1 MPAAQAALEGWAF
14 SGNLRHYQADVLDR
28 VSVRTQDPLHIVAP
42 PGSGKTLLGLLLAV
56 ERGARTLVLAPT
68 VTVRRQWAEAAIAL
82 SPDAAQVS
90 EDPDD
95 PGALTAL
102 TYQILSVL
110 DAANPLAGLAHARWC
125 EEIEAEGRS
134 PDAASEWVANLAR
147 TNPEAYRSSIA
158 RRSRRLRR
166 RLAREDVDF
175 LVSAL
180 HPRARALLDRLVAHE
195 VETIIVDECH
205 HLLDHWALVVAAL
218 VGRLRAAGRRPL
230 VIGLTATL
238 PSPDDAEEYDNY
250 TSLLGDVDYE
260 VPVPAVVR
268 EGNLAPF
275 RDLVRFVE
283 PTAQEVAFLQA
294 HAEGLDVLLRSTF
307 SRDAGLAHL
316 LDALQPPG
324 PGDDPDAR
332 LAAAFGADFAGAEA
346 AAAMLCT
353 VAPRHPLVDL
363 LPGAARRPPT
373 TEEALRL
380 LGRYAA
386 ERILPDPTQSERW
399 DRIRRSLADFGYSL
413 TDRGVR
419 RSRDPVDSLLA
430 SSLAKDHAVCDILR
444 IERAEIGD
452 ARLRALVVSD
462 FDRHGNRQGG
472 LVATAGAVRTFDVVA
487 ADVAT
492 RGLCPVLVTGSRTH
506 IAARDEGEILPSL
519 ERLLGVPVAAVP
531 LEGGVVSRVHA
542 PGAGAAAMVRAVS
555 ALLSDGPV
563 RVVVGT
569 RGLFGEG
576 WDCPAVNTLIDLT
589 AVATASAVQQL
600 RGRTLRCD
608 PAWPDKV
615 AHNWSVTAVL
625 PAGVPLRAAPDVDRL
640 RRKHAR
646 LWGVDRDDRS
656 RVVRG
661 IAAAAPSAQRD
672 LLADLVERGG
682 DVSVEAVNA
691 ASDRGSRS
699 TTREDWRV
707 GEPYVDREAAG
718 ALASRR
724 RGEPVFR
731 MRRRTSRVLG
741 AAAGGVGALAAA
753 GIAAAATIGPG
764 AAVVAAVVLGIPAI
778 GAILPL
784 VSAWRATRRDGV
796 DLYARIAAVVGAS
809 LEAAGRTHG
818 AVGVASVTETGGT
831 GDRTEVAI
839 AFPEADLAD
848 QRLLADALAELF
860 GAVRTPR
867 HVLEI
872 GRGGRSWI
880 VRRVLGLS
888 VGGAEREARFLPVP
902 ALIGRRRADAEAFAE
917 QWVRQIGP
925 AALHALD
932 RPDALALAARA
943 RRASA
948 GSADA
953 HTIDWWS

>member
-1 MPAAQAALEGWAF
+1 MPAARAALAGWTF
-14 SGNLRHYQADVLDR
+14 SGELRHYQADVLDR
-28 VSVRTQDPLHIVAP
+28 VSVRTEDPLHIVAP

-68 VTVRRQWAEAAIAL
+68 LTVRRQWADAATAL
-82 SPDAAQVS
+82 SPDPAQVS
-90 EDPDD
+90 EDPDVLAD
-95 PGALTAL
+95 LTAL
-102 TYQILSVL
+102 TYQVLSVL
-110 DAANPLAGLAHARWC
+110 DTANPLAGLARTRWC
-125 EEIEAEGRS
+125 EELEAEGRS
-134 PDAASEWVANLAR
+134 VEAAAAWVADLAR
-147 TNPEAYRSSIA
+147 TNPDAYRSGIA

-166 RLAREDVDF
+166 RLAREDADF
-175 LVSAL
+175 LVAAL
-180 HPRARALLDRLVAHE
+180 HPRARDLLDRLVAHGID
-195 VETIIVDECH
+195 TIVLDECH

-218 VGRLRAAGRRPL
+218 VARLRDAGRRPL

-238 PSPDDAEEYDNY
+238 PSPDDADEYDNY

-283 PTAQEVAFLQA
+283 PTEQELAFLGS

-316 LDALQPPG
+316 VDALQPADVDG
-324 PGDDPDAR
+324 EADAR

-353 VAPRHPLVDL
+353 VAPQHPLVDL
-363 LPGAARRPPT
+363 LPYAARRPPT

-380 LGRYAA
+380 LGRHAV
-386 ERILPDPTQSERW
+386 ERILPDPARSEQW
-399 DRIRRSLADFGYSL
+399 ERIRRALADFGYSL

-419 RSRDPVDSLLA
+419 RSRDPIDTLLA

-444 IERAEIGD
+444 IERGEIGD
-452 ARLRALVVSD
+452 DRLRALVVAD
-462 FDRHGNRQGG
+462 FERHGNRHGG
-472 LVATAGAVRTFDVVA
+472 LVSAAGALRTFDVVA
-487 ADVAT
+487 ADVAV
-492 RGLCPVLVTGSRTH
+492 RGLYPVLVTGSRTH
-506 IAARDEGEILPSL
+506 IATRDEDVLLPAL
-519 ERLLGVPVAAVP
+519 ESALGVPVAAAP

-542 PGAGAAAMVRAVS
+542 PGVGAAGMVRAVS

-576 WDCPAVNTLIDLT
+576 WDCPAVNTLIDLS

-615 AHNWSVTAVL
+615 AHNWTVTAVL

-646 LWGVDRDDRS
+646 LWGLDRDDRS

-661 IAAAAPSAQRD
+661 LAAAAPERQRT
-672 LLADLVERGG
+672 LLTDLVEHRR
-682 DVSVEAVNA
+682 DVPVSALNA
-691 ASDRGSRS
+691 ASDLGDRAA
-699 TTREDWRV
+699 TRAEWRV

-718 ALASRR
+718 ALLARR
-724 RGEPVFR
+724 PGTPVFR
-731 MRRRTSRVLG
+731 TRRRTSRVLG
-741 AAAGGVGALAAA
+741 GAIGGIATLVAA
-753 GIAAAATIGPG
+753 GIAAAATAGPLAAIVG
-764 AAVVAAVVLGIPAI
+764 AIVLG
-778 GAILPL
+778 GAGLWALPPL
-784 VSAWRATRRDGV
+784 VSAWRASRGDGV
-796 DLYARIAAVVGAS
+796 ELYTRIAAVVGAS
-809 LEAAGRTHG
+809 LEAAGRTRG
-818 AVGVASVTETGGT
+818 AVGAPSVVE
-831 GDRTEVAI
+831 DRGSPDRIDVSI
-839 AFPEADLAD
+839 GFPEATLAD
-848 QRLLADALAELF
+848 QRLLAEALAELF

-867 HVLEI
+867 YVMEV
-872 GRGGRSWI
+872 GRGGRTWI
-880 VRRVLGLS
+880 VRRLL
-888 VGGAEREARFLPVP
+888 GGAGAEEDARYLPVP
-902 ALIGRRRADAEAFAE
+902 ALIGRRRADAEAFAAL
-917 QWVRQIGP
+917 WDRRIGP
-925 AALHALD
+925 SALHALD
-932 RPDALALAARA
+932 RPEALALAARA

-953 HTIDWWS
+953 GTIDSWS